1 MYQMLH
7 LARGGKHNHMPY
19 RSLWSCV
26 RPRVWAVC
34 MLVNVTLC
42 QTRDRLFF
50 IVSYLLLRNVSSGNA
65 RVVLVRAPGPLR

>member
-19 RSLWSCV
+19 RPIWSCV
-26 RPRVWAVC
+26 RPRVWTVC

-42 QTRDRLFF
+42 QTRDQSFF
-50 IVSYLLLRNVSSGNA
+50 HCFLIYF
-65 RVVLVRAPGPLR
+65 